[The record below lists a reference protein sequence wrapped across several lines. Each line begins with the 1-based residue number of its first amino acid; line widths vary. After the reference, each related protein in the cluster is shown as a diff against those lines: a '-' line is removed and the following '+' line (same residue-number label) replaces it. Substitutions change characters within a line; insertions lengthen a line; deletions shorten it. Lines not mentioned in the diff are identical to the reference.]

1 MPYMIARTWY
11 PPNKSDEIAKK
22 YLEVMEKYPPDESI
36 AKTVVPAAV
45 KSSQEGLESIM
56 IDEVERAKVG
66 DAYKRAISMMIEF
79 RNIEGFRYE
88 VKIWSTVVEALD
100 VMGLGS

>member
-88 VKIWSTVVEALD
+88 VKIGST
-100 VMGLGS
+100 

>member
-11 PPNKSDEIAKK
+11 PPSKSDEIGKK
-22 YLEVMEKYPPDESI
+22 YLEVIEKYPPDESI
-36 AKTVVPAAV
+36 AKTVVPAAI

-56 IDEVERAKVG
+56 IDEVERHKVG
-66 DAYKRAISMMIEF
+66 DAYRRAIRMMIEF

-88 VKIWSTVVEALD
+88 VKIWSTVEEALD

>member
-1 MPYMIARTWY
+1 MLKRIVSRKITY
-11 PPNKSDEIAKK
+11 N
-22 YLEVMEKYPPDESI
+22 
-36 AKTVVPAAV
+36 
-45 KSSQEGLESIM
+45 
-56 IDEVERAKVG
+56 EVERAKVG

-88 VKIWSTVVEALD
+88 VKIWSTVEEALD